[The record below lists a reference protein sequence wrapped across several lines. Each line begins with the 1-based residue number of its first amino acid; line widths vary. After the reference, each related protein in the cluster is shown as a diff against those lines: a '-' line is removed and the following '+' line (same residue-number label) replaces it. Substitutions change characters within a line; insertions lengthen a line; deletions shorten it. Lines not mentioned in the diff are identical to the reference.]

1 MSQKTIDI
9 IVRIIKV
16 GLCVLPA
23 ATLIV
28 GGNFFANVLLP
39 GVGDLFF
46 PFITGKNFFFRMAVE
61 ILFALWATAAIFDKK
76 YRPRPSPIFW
86 AVAATMSVLILS
98 TVLGANPYRSFWS
111 NYERME
117 GLLGHLHLFAY
128 FIMLIGVFKSQTDWR
143 RFFYSG
149 IAVSFIIT
157 AYSYLQFM
165 GRLEIHQSDV
175 RLDATLGN
183 STYLAIYLVFH
194 LFLLAYYFFGEER
207 IWIRSILA
215 FVLIMEVPIVF
226 LTATRGAIIGL
237 MGGTALFG
245 LLLAFIERSR
255 KSKILAFGVIGV
267 VVILA
272 GVFFALKNTSF
283 VDKNYVLKRFAD
295 ISPQEQTVKSRLTIW
310 GMALDGFKE
319 HPVLGVGLENFNLV
333 FNKYYK
339 ARLWPQEPWFDR
351 AHNVFFDWLAQGGAL
366 GLIAYLGIFAAAIYT
381 LWKNQSDKFA
391 TAAFTS
397 LFAAYFFHN
406 LFVFD
411 NLTSYFIF
419 FSVLGFVQF
428 LASPS
433 GKKPGFLEV
442 SKPGFKEL
450 GNRSG
455 AEVFF
460 AKYVAVIFIFIAVL
474 FSLYFLNFKPL
485 FANQR
490 LLDALKG
497 MATDSGN
504 VDKVLA
510 DFDRV
515 FELKTF
521 GNGEAREQL
530 AGYANKIAGFN
541 VPMEL
546 KVKAA
551 QKAIVE
557 MERQAAENPKDAR
570 AHLFLSALYLKI
582 GRIDDALKT
591 LTKARELS
599 PQKQQIYF
607 LLADA
612 NITKGD
618 NNKALEILQE
628 AYDLD
633 PTYGESV
640 KNLALVAILNKNEG
654 YAEEILSK
662 VFKNGIVAD
671 QNLLTAYARVG
682 NYKKVRDIWL
692 LYIKQEPGNAQYR
705 VNLAATYMQLG
716 ERQNAIKELQKAIEL
731 NPQFKEQG
739 EYFIEEVRAGRNPR

>member
-9 IVRIIKV
+9 IVKIIKV

-28 GGNFFANVLLP
+28 GGNFFANIFLP

-46 PFITGKNFFFRMAVE
+46 PFITGKNFFFRIVVE
-61 ILFALWATAAIFDKK
+61 ILFALWALAAIFDKRF
-76 YRPRPSPIFW
+76 RPTLSPVFW
-86 AVAATMSVLILS
+86 AVSATLVILVLS
-98 TVLGANPYRSFWS
+98 TIFGENPYRSFWS

-117 GLLGHLHLFAY
+117 GLVGHLHLFAY
-128 FIMLIGVFKSQTDWR
+128 FVMLIGVFKSQTDWR
-143 RFFYSG
+143 RFFYSS

-157 AYSYLQFM
+157 TYSYLQFM
-165 GRLEIHQSDV
+165 GRLEIHQSSD

-183 STYLAIYLVFH
+183 ATYLAIYIIFH
-194 LFLLAYYFFGEER
+194 LALLAYYLFQPARQLAGGEKR
-207 IWIRSILA
+207 VWIKGLFAALI
-215 FVLIMEVPIVF
+215 VLETPIVF
-226 LTATRGAIIGL
+226 LTATRGAILGL
-237 MGGTALFG
+237 MGGAVLFA
-245 LLLAFIERSR
+245 LLLALLDWGAKSR
-255 KSKILAFGVIGV
+255 LYKLVA
-267 VVILA
+267 A
-272 GVFFALKNTSF
+272 GLVAAVFLMVGAFFALKNTNF
-283 VDKNYVLKRFAD
+283 VQKNYVLSRFAQL
-295 ISPQEQTVKSRLTIW
+295 SPQEQTTKSRFTIW
-310 GMALDGFKE
+310 SMALEGFQE

-333 FNKYYK
+333 FNKHYK
-339 ARLWPQEPWFDR
+339 AMLWPQEPWFDR

-366 GLIAYLGIFAAAIYT
+366 GLIAYLGIFIAAIFT

-428 LASPS
+428 LGSVQQRDFRP
-433 GKKPGFLEV
+433 P
-442 SKPGFKEL
+442 
-450 GNRSG
+450 
-455 AEVFF
+455 AESF
-460 AKYVAVIFIFIAVL
+460 AKYVAVIFVFLAVL

-485 FANQR
+485 LANQR

-546 KVKAA
+546 KVKAV
-551 QKAIVE
+551 QKAVSE
-557 MERQAAENPKDAR
+557 MERQVAENPKDAR
-570 AHLFLSALYLKI
+570 AYLFLSALYLKI
-582 GRIDDALKT
+582 GRIDDGLAILA
-591 LTKARELS
+591 KAHELS

-612 NITKGD
+612 HITKGD
-618 NNKALEILQE
+618 NKKALEILQE

-633 PTYGESV
+633 PTYGEAV
-640 KNLALVAILNKNEG
+640 RNLALAAIINGDEN
-654 YAEEILSK
+654 YAEKVLSK
-662 VFKNGIVAD
+662 VFKNGITND
-671 QNLLTAYARVG
+671 QNLLAAYARVG

-692 LYIKQEPGNAQYR
+692 LFIKLEPQNAQYR
-705 VNLAATYMQLG
+705 VSLAATYMQLG

-731 NPQFKEQG
+731 NPQFKPQG
-739 EYFIEEVRAGRNPR
+739 EYFIEEIRAGRNPQ